1 MARCLNALGLIMWCL
16 RHQSRKLGL
25 GCPLKPMA
33 GAKKKIQHV
42 KWESWVS
49 AVWCIKSIELTIT
62 SFKTERQGGS
72 AKPSDCRG
80 RLILIFFNRHMCSL
94 ACFVRCPFF
103 LVNRLTRRSV
113 SRYYVLFQA
122 LIFSVYNI
130 IAHPVNMRTD
140 WIKNTLLS
148 LGPGKQFCHVLSTL
162 ISALGWL
169 WRLYSMWQ
177 RRAGDSFSWHPGTR
191 HTDTL
196 LWSATLILIKRCL
209 TRAHEDQGCCGGGG
223 QTLV

>member
-1 MARCLNALGLIMWCL
+1 MWYL
-16 RHQSRKLGL
+16 HHQSQEVEPWLPSKACGE
-25 GCPLKPMA
+25 KPTCEKA
-33 GAKKKIQHV
+33 
-42 KWESWVS
+42 
-49 AVWCIKSIELTIT
+49 WCHPCDVLNLDPIELTIT
-62 SFKTERQGGS
+62 SFKTEWQGGS
-72 AKPSDCRG
+72 AEPSDCRSQ
-80 RLILIFFNRHMCSL
+80 LIWIFCNCHMCSL
-94 ACFVRCPFF
+94 AGFVECPFF
-103 LVNRLTRRSV
+103 VKRLTQRSV
-113 SRYYVLFQA
+113 SHYYVLFQA
-122 LIFSVYNI
+122 LIFSMYNI
-130 IAHPVNMRTD
+130 IAHPVNTRTD

-209 TRAHEDQGCCGGGG
+209 TRAHEDHGWWGREWEGGG

>member
-1 MARCLNALGLIMWCL
+1 MCY
-16 RHQSRKLGL
+16 
-25 GCPLKPMA
+25 
-33 GAKKKIQHV
+33 
-42 KWESWVS
+42 VS
-49 AVWCIKSIELTIT
+49 NLDPIELTIT

-72 AKPSDCRG
+72 SKPSDCRG
-80 RLILIFFNRHMCSL
+80 HLILISLNCHMCFPVS
-94 ACFVRCPFF
+94 FTECPFF
-103 LVNRLTRRSV
+103 VKHSTQRSV
-113 SRYYVLFQA
+113 SRCYVLFHV
-122 LIFSVYNI
+122 LIFSMYNI

-148 LGPGKQFCHVLSTL
+148 LGPGKQFCHLLSTL
-162 ISALGWL
+162 ITALRWL

-209 TRAHEDQGCCGGGG
+209 TGAHEDQGCWGGRR
-223 QTLV
+223 